1 VSRNGDRSGGRRAPR
16 SGARPGPRNG
26 AVNGERWG
34 DRSGCRPAIL
44 LFGQRA
50 RARALARQAVP
61 RRGSCRLVSVRS
73 AEEFAT
79 VFRSTLVDGALI
91 DVGGATEETWRAT
104 ALATEFPSVPFFA
117 ILPLR
122 LTDGPALARCAELE
136 LSDVL
141 IDGVDDAVTAAYLG
155 PRLFSARFEAG
166 LREPPA
172 ILSLATPL
180 QREAWRHIVARSG
193 RAVRTTELARALGVT
208 REHLS
213 RTFSAE
219 GAPNLKRV
227 IDLVRLLA
235 AAELAKNPGYDIRDV
250 AHVLGFASSSHLSSC
265 AQRLV
270 GTRPSSL
277 ARLRSKDLL
286 ERFAQGRGRSRA

>member
-1 VSRNGDRSGGRRAPR
+1 MNGSRNGE
-16 SGARPGPRNG
+16 RNG
-26 AVNGERWG
+26 NGAAAPPG
-34 DRSGCRPAIL
+34 VV
-44 LFGQRA
+44 LFGHRSRA
-50 RARALARQAVP
+50 RSLARRAVP
-61 RRGSCRLVSVRS
+61 RRRGGARLISVRT
-73 AEEFAT
+73 ADEFAAA
-79 VFRSTLVDGALI
+79 FRATLVDAALI
-91 DVGGATEETWRAT
+91 DVGGATDETWRAT
-104 ALATEFPSVPFFA
+104 ALAAEFPSVPFFA

-122 LTDGPALARCAELE
+122 LRDAAALARCAELE

-141 IDGVDDAVTAAYLG
+141 IEGVDDAVAEAYLG
-155 PRLFSARFEAG
+155 PRLFSVRFGAA
-166 LREPPA
+166 LRDPPVA
-172 ILSLATPL
+172 LSLATPL
-180 QREAWRHIVARSG
+180 QRATWRHIVAHAG
-193 RAVRTTELARALGVT
+193 RAVRTTELARSLGVT

-213 RTFSAE
+213 RSFSAD

-277 ARLRSKDLL
+277 ARLRTRDLL
-286 ERFAQGRGRSRA
+286 ERFAQGRGRSRR